1 MIGYIGYNSRMT
13 KANSNSKSTVRHTRA
28 IQADR
33 QKRPLVDNLTAE
45 VEALFHSLVHPL
57 TLSQCDLFRQMGLR
71 QRTLTLPVMMALL
84 LSAVWRQ
91 IAAVNELARLIRDEA
106 VLWEEPKKVSQQAL
120 AERFNTLPAALFL
133 NVLNQLLPLM
143 QQRWEKRVRPLPP
156 EIAWAQQRFTT
167 CLIADGS
174 TLDALIRKVGLLRD
188 LEKHPLA
195 GKMTALLH
203 LGSQLPDKL
212 WFDTKATSH
221 DQSFWEAILAH
232 VQSGSL
238 LLFDLGY
245 TNFTYYRLLTEK
257 GVTYVTRAKSNLKYE
272 VVQVLVNTPVF
283 RDRIVW
289 IGTGDDRQQVR
300 LVEVLYGKSW
310 RRFLSNELDPEQL
323 PARYLVALYYRRW
336 TIERAYATIK
346 RLLGL
351 AYFWS
356 GSQNAVELQ
365 LWSTWIVYTVLIDLC
380 DEVAGLLR
388 LPFERISVEMVFRS
402 IYYYTKAVKRGD
414 GRSLPEY
421 LADRSAD
428 LGIVKRKRKNETSVF
443 ESWPLTIA
451 SKP

>member
-1 MIGYIGYNSRMT
+1 MIGYNSRMT
-13 KANSNSKSTVRHTRA
+13 KTTQKSQSTVRHTRA

-33 QKRPLVDNLTAE
+33 QKRPLVDNLTDE

-71 QRTLTLPVMMALL
+71 ERTLTLPVMMALF

-106 VLWEEPKKVSQQAL
+106 VLWEEPKRVSQQAL
-120 AERFNTLPAALFL
+120 AERLNTLPAALFL

-143 QQRWEKRVRPLPP
+143 QQRWEKRDRPIPP
-156 EIAWAQQRFTT
+156 EIAWAQQHFTA
-167 CLIADGS
+167 CLIVDGS
-174 TLDALIRKVGLLRD
+174 TLDALMRKVGLLRD

-212 WFDTKATSH
+212 WFDANATSH

-232 VQSGSL
+232 IRSGSL

-245 TNFTYYRLLTEK
+245 TNFTFYRQLTEK
-257 GVTYVTRAKSNLKYE
+257 GVTYITRAKSNLKYE

-310 RRFLSNELDPEQL
+310 RRFLSNDLDPEQL

-365 LWSTWIVYTVLIDLC
+365 LWSTWIIYTVLIDLC

-421 LADRSAD
+421 LAERSAD

>member
-1 MIGYIGYNSRMT
+1 MIGYNSRMT
-13 KANSNSKSTVRHTRA
+13 KTTQKSKSTVRHTRA

-33 QKRPLVDNLTAE
+33 QKRPLVDNLTDE

-71 QRTLTLPVMMALL
+71 ERTLTLPVMMALF

-91 IAAVNELARLIRDEA
+91 IATVNELARLIRDEA
-106 VLWEEPKKVSQQAL
+106 VLWEEPKRVSQQAL
-120 AERFNTLPAALFL
+120 AERLHTLPAALFL

-143 QQRWEKRVRPLPP
+143 QQRWEKRDRPLPP
-156 EIAWAQQRFTT
+156 EIAWAQQRFTA

-188 LEKHPLA
+188 LEKYPLA

-212 WFDTKATSH
+212 WFDAQATSH

-245 TNFTYYRLLTEK
+245 TNFTSYRQLTEK
-257 GVTYVTRAKSNLKYE
+257 GVTYITRAKSNLKYE

-310 RRFLSNELDPEQL
+310 RCFLSNELDPEQL

-388 LPFERISVEMVFRS
+388 LSFERISVEMVFRS
-402 IYYYTKAVKRGD
+402 IYYYTKAVQRGD
-414 GRSLPEY
+414 IRSLPKY
-421 LADRSAD
+421 LAERSAD
-428 LGIVKRKRKNETSVF
+428 LGIVKRKQNNETSVF

-451 SKP
+451 TKP

>member
-1 MIGYIGYNSRMT
+1 MT
-13 KANSNSKSTVRHTRA
+13 KANSNAKSTVRHTRA

-71 QRTLTLPVMMALL
+71 ERTLTLPVMMALL

-106 VLWEEPKKVSQQAL
+106 VLWEEPKRVSQQAL
-120 AERFNTLPAALFL
+120 AGRLNTLPAALFL

-143 QQRWEKRVRPLPP
+143 QQRWEKRDRPLPP
-156 EIAWAQQRFTT
+156 EIAWAQQHFTT

-203 LGSQLPDKL
+203 LGSQLPDKI
-212 WFDTKATSH
+212 WFDTKAASH

-232 VQSGSL
+232 VQSGGL

-272 VVQVLVNTPVF
+272 VAQVLVNTPVF

-310 RRFLSNELDPEQL
+310 RRFLTNELDPEQL

-414 GRSLPEY
+414 VRPLPEY

-428 LGIVKRKRKNETSVF
+428 LGIVKRKRKNETSIF
-443 ESWPLTIA
+443 ELWPLTIA

>member
-1 MIGYIGYNSRMT
+1 
-13 KANSNSKSTVRHTRA
+13 
-28 IQADR
+28 
-33 QKRPLVDNLTAE
+33 
-45 VEALFHSLVHPL
+45 
-57 TLSQCDLFRQMGLR
+57 MGLR

-91 IAAVNELARLIRDEA
+91 IATVNELVRLIRDEA
-106 VLWEEPKKVSQQAL
+106 VLWEDPKPVSQQAL
-120 AERFNTLPAALFL
+120 AERFNTLPALLFL

-143 QQRWEKRVRPLPP
+143 QQRWEKRERPLAP
-156 EIAWAQQRFTT
+156 EIAWAQARFTA

-174 TLDALIRKVGLLRD
+174 TLDVLVRKVGLLRD
-188 LEKHPLA
+188 LESHPLA

-203 LGSQLPDKL
+203 LGSQLPDKI

-232 VQSGSL
+232 IQAGSL

-245 TNFTYYRLLTEK
+245 TNFTRFCQLTEK
-257 GVTYVTRAKSNLKYE
+257 GVTFITRAKSNLKYE
-272 VVQVLVNTPVF
+272 VAQVLVKTPVL
-283 RDRIVW
+283 RDTVVW

-300 LVEVLYGKSW
+300 LVEVLYGNTW
-310 RRFLSNELDPEQL
+310 RRFLTNELDPEQL

-351 AYFWS
+351 AYFWC

-380 DEVAGLLR
+380 DEVAGLLK
-388 LPFERISVEMVFRS
+388 LPLERISVEMVFRS
-402 IYYYTKAVKRGD
+402 IYYYTKAVERGD
-414 GRSLPEY
+414 VRPLPEY
-421 LADRSAD
+421 LADRSND
-428 LGIVKRKRKNETSVF
+428 LGVVKRKRKNEKSVF

-451 SKP
+451 SNP

>member
-1 MIGYIGYNSRMT
+1 MK
-13 KANSNSKSTVRHTRA
+13 KANKKSKSTVRHTRA

-57 TLSQCDLFRQMGLR
+57 TLLQCDLFRQMGLR
-71 QRTLTLPVMMALL
+71 ERTLTLPVMMALL

-91 IAAVNELARLIRDEA
+91 IAAVNELARLIRNEA
-106 VLWEEPKKVSQQAL
+106 VLWEEPKRVTQQAL
-120 AERFNTLPAALFL
+120 SERFNTLPAILFL
-133 NVLNQLLPLM
+133 NILNLLLPLM
-143 QQRWEKRVRPLPP
+143 QQRWQERERPLPP
-156 EIAWAQQRFTT
+156 EIAWAQAQFTA

-174 TLDALIRKVGLLRD
+174 TLDALIRKAGLLRD
-188 LEKHPLA
+188 LESHPLA

-203 LGSQLPDKL
+203 LGSQLPDKI
-212 WFDTKATSH
+212 WFDMKATSH

-232 VQSGSL
+232 IRAGSL

-245 TNFTYYRLLTEK
+245 TNFTRFRQLTEK
-257 GVTYVTRAKSNLKYE
+257 DVTFITRAKRNLKYE
-272 VVQVLVNTPVF
+272 AAHVLVKTPVF
-283 RDRIVW
+283 RDTIVW
-289 IGTGDDRQQVR
+289 IGTEDDRQQVR
-300 LVEVLYGKSW
+300 LVEVLYGNSW
-310 RRFLSNELDPEQL
+310 RRFLTNELDSEQL

-351 AYFWS
+351 AYFWC

-380 DEVAGLLR
+380 DEVAGLLK

-402 IYYYTKAVKRGD
+402 IYYYTKAVERGD
-414 GRSLPEY
+414 VRLLPAY

-428 LGIVKRKRKNETSVF
+428 LGIIKRKRKNEASVF

-451 SKP
+451 LTP

>member
-1 MIGYIGYNSRMT
+1 MKKRDQ
-13 KANSNSKSTVRHTRA
+13 KSKSTVRHTRA
-28 IQADR
+28 IQADK
-33 QKRPLVDNLTAE
+33 QKRPLVDNLTDE
-45 VEALFHSLVHPL
+45 VEALFRSLVHPL

-71 QRTLTLPVMMALL
+71 ERTLSLPVMMALL

-106 VLWEEPKKVSQQAL
+106 VLWEEPKKVTQQAL
-120 AERFNTLPAALFL
+120 SERFNTLPAVLFL

-143 QQRWEKRVRPLPP
+143 QQRWQSRQRPLPP
-156 EIAWAQQRFTT
+156 EIAWAQARFTA
-167 CLIADGS
+167 CLIVDGS

-188 LEKHPLA
+188 LESHPLA

-203 LGSQLPDKL
+203 LGSQLPDKIL
-212 WFDTKATSH
+212 FDMKATSH
-221 DQSFWEAILAH
+221 DQSFWEAIIVHIQA
-232 VQSGSL
+232 GSL

-245 TNFTYYRLLTEK
+245 TNFTRFRQLTDK
-257 GVTYVTRAKSNLKYE
+257 GVTYITRAKSNLQYE

-310 RRFLSNELDPEQL
+310 RRFLTNELDSEQL

-356 GSQNAVELQ
+356 GSHNAVELQ

-380 DEVAGLLR
+380 DEVAGLLK

-414 GRSLPEY
+414 VRPLPEY
-421 LADRSAD
+421 LADRSTD
-428 LGIVKRKRKNETSVF
+428 LGLVKRKRKNEKSVF

-451 SKP
+451 SNP